1 MANKRFNY
9 VVIGAGSAGAIV
21 AARLSEDPNVTVA
34 LIEAGGSDRSLFIR
48 MPTALS
54 IPMNMPKYNWGYE
67 SNPEPFVNN
76 RRLDCPRGKVL
87 GGSSSINGMA
97 FVRGNP
103 RDFDQWEA
111 CGAAGWNYASCLP
124 YFKKMESWM
133 HGADEYRGGAGPI
146 HVNAGNN
153 MALNPLYQA
162 FIDAGIE
169 AGYPHTQDYNGHQ
182 QEGFGQKHMNVA
194 KGVRQSTAFT
204 YLKAARHRPNLTV
217 LSHAL
222 VDKILFSEDAS
233 EPCAVG
239 VRYQS
244 AGRTIDVMASEEVIC
259 CAGSI
264 GSPSV
269 LQRSGIGPA
278 AVLEEAGVAVR
289 LDSPG
294 VGENLQD
301 HLEVYFQYECLQPV
315 SLNQKLNNWSKA
327 LIGARWVLSRKGLG
341 ATNHFESCGFIR
353 SRAGLQQPNIQYHF
367 LPGAMRYD
375 GRAAFEGDGYQVH
388 VGPNKPHSR
397 GCVAIRSTNP
407 AEAPSIQF
415 NYLQHEQDRIDW
427 RDTIRLTRE
436 VLQQNALAPFRG
448 NEIQPGMH
456 VESDEQIDEWVRANV
471 ESAYHPSCSVK
482 LGADD
487 DPLAVLNGECR
498 VRGVKNLR
506 VVDSSIFPTITN
518 GNLNAPTMMVAER
531 AADLIRGRSL
541 PPESAPVWTPNHWQE
556 AQRSNIGQ

>member
-1 MANKRFNY
+1 MANQRFDY
-9 VVIGAGSAGAIV
+9 VVVGAGSAGAII
-21 AARLSEDPNVTVA
+21 AARLSEDPKVSVA
-34 LIEAGGSDRSLFIR
+34 LIEAGGSDRSMFIR

-54 IPMNMPKYNWGYE
+54 IPMNMPKYNWGFE

-111 CGAAGWNYASCLP
+111 SGAKGWNYASCLP

-133 HGADEYRGGAGPI
+133 GGANDYRGGKGPV

-153 MALNPLYQA
+153 MKLNPLYQA
-162 FIDAGIE
+162 FIDAGLE
-169 AGYPHTQDYNGHQ
+169 AGYPYTEDYNGHQ
-182 QEGFGQKHMNVA
+182 QEGFGQKHMNVFN
-194 KGVRQSTAFT
+194 GVRQSTAVT
-204 YLKAARHRPNLTV
+204 YLKATRQRRNLSV
-217 LSHAL
+217 LTHTL
-222 VDKILFSEDAS
+222 VDKVLFDEDIAI
-233 EPCAVG
+233 G

-244 AGRTIDVMASEEVIC
+244 AGRTLEVMASSEVVL

-278 AVLEEAGVAVR
+278 KVLQEAGVDVR
-289 LDSPG
+289 VDSPG

-301 HLEVYFQYECLQPV
+301 HLEVYFQYECTQPV
-315 SLNQKLNNWSKA
+315 SLNRKLNMWSKA
-327 LIGARWVLSRKGLG
+327 MIGARWAFMRDGLG

-353 SRAGLQQPNIQYHF
+353 SRAGLEYPNIQYHF
-367 LPGAMRYD
+367 LPAAMRYD
-375 GRAAFEGDGYQVH
+375 GRAAFAGDGYQVH

-397 GCVAIRSTNP
+397 GTVAIRSASPND
-407 AEAPSIQF
+407 APSIQF

-436 VLQQNALAPFRG
+436 VLQQNALAPYRG
-448 NEIQPGMH
+448 NEIQPGMDI
-456 VESDEQIDEWVRANV
+456 ESDEQIDAWVRDNV

-487 DPLAVLNGECR
+487 DPMAVLDNECR
-498 VRGVKNLR
+498 VRGVSQLR

-531 AADLIRGRSL
+531 AADIIRNRLL
-541 PPESAPVWTPNHWQE
+541 PSESVPVWTPNHWQR